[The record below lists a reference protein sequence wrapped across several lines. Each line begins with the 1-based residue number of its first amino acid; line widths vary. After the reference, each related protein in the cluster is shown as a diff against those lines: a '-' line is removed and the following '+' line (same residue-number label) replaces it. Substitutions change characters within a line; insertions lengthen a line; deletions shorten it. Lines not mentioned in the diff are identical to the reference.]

1 MYRRNREFGIT
12 KTNHIVLVTSLGQT
26 VSSVF
31 RCLSIA
37 GKPYSVSLVCC
48 CSQWRPILFFKSILQ
63 LELVR
68 VEVLPHYQF
77 NASDKLS
84 DEMTQMQSMMHVI
97 HSELH
102 FCYANFSYAVQGH
115 LGDVSLASP
124 GHFLELMSALKKV
137 EVWAVLFFSGIS
149 TIGQRQ
155 KRVQWKLVAAIP
167 IFDTYVA
174 HVVLTILGLPLGMF
188 FDSSTPCFS
197 QVELASCSA
206 SCRSPW
212 VEVCTPRVGKSSP
225 RNELLSAP
233 IGRRNSSKWHFA
245 PWTDMVSFSKS
256 LEFLNLNV
264 KWCQMV

>member
-1 MYRRNREFGIT
+1 MTSYPFFQVNPSAWISTSGSPATLSVQRKWQTFGRNDANAEHDACHTFRVAFLLCKLLLCGTGASRRCESSQPWPLSWAHVSIKKGR
-12 KTNHIVLVTSLGQT
+12 SL
-26 VSSVF
+26 SS
-31 RCLSIA
+31 
-37 GKPYSVSLVCC
+37 
-48 CSQWRPILFFKSILQ
+48 PILQ
-63 LELVR
+63 
-68 VEVLPHYQF
+68 
-77 NASDKLS
+77 
-84 DEMTQMQSMMHVI
+84 
-97 HSELH
+97 
-102 FCYANFSYAVQGH
+102 
-115 LGDVSLASP
+115 
-124 GHFLELMSALKKV
+124 
-137 EVWAVLFFSGIS
+137 SGIS

-256 LEFLNLNV
+256 LEFLNSELE
-264 KWCQMV
+264 CQMSQMV